1 LTARVGRALALATAV
16 ALAGCGG
23 GGKPTSTA
31 ASGPSLETEC
41 GDLPAGLHARALWLR
56 TSDGVRLY
64 AATTGKG
71 SKAVVLLH
79 ESPANLCGWLA
90 TMQLL
95 ADHGIRA
102 VAIDFRG
109 FGRSTVDRTKG
120 LSVQPD
126 IQAAVDEA
134 KAEGSDKVF
143 LMGASYG
150 GASELTYGPDLD
162 VAGIVSLSGELK
174 LPYLN
179 AIGAVPRLKAPLLVV
194 AGRTDGQANAADAHK
209 LVAAA
214 GSSDKR
220 AVVYP
225 GEYHGWALLDDAPYG
240 PQAQRLVLD
249 WLDSH

>member
-1 LTARVGRALALATAV
+1 
-16 ALAGCGG
+16 
-23 GGKPTSTA
+23 
-31 ASGPSLETEC
+31 
-41 GDLPAGLHARALWLR
+41 
-56 TSDGVRLY
+56 
-64 AATTGKG
+64 
-71 SKAVVLLH
+71 
-79 ESPANLCGWLA
+79 
-90 TMQLL
+90 MQLL

-120 LSVQPD
+120 LSVRPD
-126 IQAAVDEA
+126 IEAAVDEA

-150 GASELTYGPDLD
+150 GAAELTYGPDLERRRD
-162 VAGIVSLSGELK
+162 RRASRASSSF
-174 LPYLN
+174 PYLN

-194 AGRTDGQANAADAHK
+194 AGRDDGQANAADAHT
-209 LVAAA
+209 LVRAA

-240 PQAQRLVLD
+240 PRAQRLVLD
-249 WLDSH
+249 WLGAH